1 MQVEEE
7 LNYCNISN
15 YKGLK
20 CLKIEWP
27 GKLSLTLLYSKMKKK
42 IKIYPH
48 EVLLSIDKTPSY
60 NWPFYKLLAGQIS
73 SFWYR
78 VRLRRLWLMSKDDLF
93 LGFLPCIRWGIN
105 SMCPRSRVIIFR
117 INSKT
122 QSKIYIHVF
131 VSLRSPY
138 WYPYEGHQNQFNLDK
153 HFSSM
158 ARFFMFN

>member
-1 MQVEEE
+1 MTRF
-7 LNYCNISN
+7 NCRWRCYIP
-15 YKGLK
+15 K
-20 CLKIEWP
+20 W
-27 GKLSLTLLYSKMKKK
+27 KK

-48 EVLLSIDKTPSY
+48 EVLLSIDKTPPN
-60 NWPFYKLLAGQIS
+60 NWPFCKLLPGHIS

-78 VRLRRLWLMSKDDLF
+78 VCLRTLWLMSKDDLL
-93 LGFLPCIRWGIN
+93 LGLLPCIRWGIN

-138 WYPYEGHQNQFNLDK
+138 CCPSEGHQNQFNLDK

-158 ARFFMFN
+158 AIFFV